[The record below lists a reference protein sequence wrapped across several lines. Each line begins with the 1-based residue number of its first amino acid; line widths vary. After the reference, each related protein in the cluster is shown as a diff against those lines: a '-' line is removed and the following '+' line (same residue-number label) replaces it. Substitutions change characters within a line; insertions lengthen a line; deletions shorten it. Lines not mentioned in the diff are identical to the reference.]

1 MRIDRQKYRQK
12 MLTKTA
18 IEPIV
23 PTQRLRVLEDLAC
36 SIVEQSAK
44 LSAKLRE
51 PLRVQVSELT
61 RWMHCYYSN
70 LIEGQQTR
78 VRDIEAALKQD
89 FAAEPKKRDLQQLSL
104 AHLEVQK
111 WAAAQTGSPFS
122 SAFICE
128 LHRQFYEKLPAS
140 MRVATTSKGKKKP
153 LVPGELRDRDVEVGT
168 HLGPPHELVPKLLGH
183 FQWRYES
190 DDLSRIQR
198 IIAIGASHHR
208 LAWIHPFRDGNGRVV
223 RLFSDALIRQLGIDG
238 GGLWSLSRGF
248 ARNRTEYYERLS
260 NADQK
265 RSTSSADD
273 GRGHLSERAL
283 WDFCEFTLRTMIDQI
298 TFMEQL
304 LDLDGL
310 ERRIEHYVRVVDT
323 QVAPDADRI
332 FLLLREAL
340 LRGEFPRGEAAR
352 IVGVGDRTGR
362 STLTL
367 AIEAGLLVSDTP
379 KAAVRLGLPAKVH
392 ETYFPQLFPTH
403 QVTSTT

>member
-1 MRIDRQKYRQK
+1 MHIDRQKDRQK

-18 IEPIV
+18 LEPII
-23 PTQRLRVLEDLAC
+23 PTQRLRLLEDLAC
-36 SIVEQSAK
+36 NVVERSAR

-78 VRDIEAALKQD
+78 VRDIEAALQQD

-104 AHLEVQK
+104 AHLDVQK
-111 WAAAQTGSPFS
+111 WAAVQTGSPF
-122 SAFICE
+122 APEFVCE
-128 LHRQFYEKLPAS
+128 LHRQFYSRLPES
-140 MRVATTSKGKKKP
+140 MRVATTAKGQKKP
-153 LVPGELRDRDVEVGT
+153 PVPGELRDRDVEVGT
-168 HLGPPHELVPKLLGH
+168 HVGPPHELVPKLLEH

-223 RLFSDALIRQLGIDG
+223 RLFSDAIIRKLGIDG

-248 ARNRTEYYERLS
+248 ARNRTEYYQRLS

-265 RSTSSADD
+265 RSASSADD

-283 WDFCEFTLRTMIDQI
+283 WDFCEFTLRLMVDQI

-304 LDLDGL
+304 LDLEGL
-310 ERRIEHYVRVVDT
+310 ERRIEHYVRVVDAK
-323 QVAPDADRI
+323 VAPDGERV

-352 IVGVGDRTGR
+352 IVRAGDRTGR

-392 ETYFPQLFPTH
+392 ETYFPQLFPANQFTG
-403 QVTSTT
+403 TD